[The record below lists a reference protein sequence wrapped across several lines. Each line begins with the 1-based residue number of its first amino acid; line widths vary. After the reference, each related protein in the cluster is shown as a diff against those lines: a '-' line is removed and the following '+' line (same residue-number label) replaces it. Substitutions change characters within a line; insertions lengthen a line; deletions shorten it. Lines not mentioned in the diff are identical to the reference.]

1 MNKAKLSEFHK
12 SAILCAA
19 NELFCQFGVENTT
32 MNMVAKLASYSTAT
46 VYSYFSGKDEI
57 FFTLV
62 LGEMEV
68 IKSDIDK
75 IVASEGNYEAKYYAV
90 CNRLVDYQRDKP
102 LYFEAMTGHINM
114 NFAASDTPEVYRRIF
129 ETGNSINESLGKL
142 LDEGIAAGAVDP
154 GLNREVA
161 IFYMWGCILGTIR
174 TASQKNDYFM
184 LNNVEKKKL
193 LEFSF
198 RRLLFS
204 LSKSEV
210 KA

>member
-1 MNKAKLSEFHK
+1 MDKEKLSEFHK
-12 SAILCAA
+12 NAILSAA

-62 LGEMEV
+62 LKGMES
-68 IKSDIDK
+68 IKHKIDE
-75 IVASEGNYEAKYYAV
+75 ITAADGNYVSKHYAV
-90 CNRLVDYQRDKP
+90 CNCLVDYQHEKP

-114 NFAASDTPEVYRRIF
+114 NFTAADTPAVYRQIF

-142 LDEGIAAGAVDP
+142 LQIGVEEGIVAP
-154 GLNREVA
+154 ELNSELT
-161 IFYMWGCILGTIR
+161 IFYLWGCILGTIR

-184 LNNVEKKKL
+184 LNSVEKKKL

-198 RRLLFS
+198 QRLLFS
-204 LSKSEV
+204 LSKN
-210 KA
+210 